1 LEPVSAYGVWRFE
14 RVCPEWAPSR
24 RDPKNWLL
32 FATSGHFGA
41 EVRISGFQESA
52 ETADRRKEKK
62 RRQIAGA
69 FELML
74 FSEFATD

>member
-1 LEPVSAYGVWRFE
+1 M
-14 RVCPEWAPSR
+14 WAPSR

-52 ETADRRKEKK
+52 ETAVRRKKK
-62 RRQIAGA
+62 APANRRRFRADA
-69 FELML
+69 NF
-74 FSEFATD
+74 

>member
-1 LEPVSAYGVWRFE
+1 MR
-14 RVCPEWAPSR
+14 APSR

-52 ETADRRKEKK
+52 ETAVRRKKK
-62 RRQIAGA
+62 RRRQIAGA

-74 FSEFATD
+74 FLSSRPIRIPALSPNQMSIGLA